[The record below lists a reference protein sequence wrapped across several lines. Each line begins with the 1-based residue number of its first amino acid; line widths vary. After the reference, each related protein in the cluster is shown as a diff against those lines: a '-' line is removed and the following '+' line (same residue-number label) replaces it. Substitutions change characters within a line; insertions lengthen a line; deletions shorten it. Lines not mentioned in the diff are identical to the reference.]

1 MPVRSLTTRVLK
13 WPGRATVEGAAR
25 ALASRLAAAHPELA
39 RFGYFGSYARG
50 DAGVGSDLDLVAVVK
65 HSARPFAERALDFD
79 LSGLPVPGELI
90 VYTEAEWQ
98 AMRQRPSRFQSAL
111 EAETAWI
118 LGEERSG
125 LA

>member
-13 WPGRATVEGAAR
+13 WPARVTVERAAH

-50 DAGVGSDLDLVAVVK
+50 DAGVGSDLDLVAVVR

-79 LSGLPVPGELI
+79 LGGLPVPGELI

-98 AMRQRPSRFQSAL
+98 AMRVRPSRFQSAL
-111 EAETAWI
+111 ESETVWI
-118 LGEERSG
+118 LGSEGTAR
-125 LA
+125 